1 MIHTF
6 SCEATLHIHHNLHH
20 KLDDHSI
27 PGIHIGITQG
37 KKVFL
42 VYDPQTCKVHKS
54 WDVHFFENTKSIL
67 ECVMIEVEPYDSPT
81 HVVVPVENES
91 IVNPDNIDRRMDH
104 EKEMDLADA
113 IPEPEQIEPHH
124 SGHICCAPIP
134 DDDSQYEKSTYNRDS
149 DSVGVT

>member
-1 MIHTF
+1 MIRTF
-6 SCEATLHIHHNLHH
+6 GCEATLHIHHDLHN

-27 PGIHIGITQG
+27 PGIHIGIAQG

-42 VYDPQTCKVHKS
+42 VYDPQTRKVHKS
-54 WDVHFFENTKSIL
+54 WDVHFFKNAKSVS
-67 ECVMIEVEPYDSPT
+67 ECVTIEVEPYDSPT

-113 IPEPEQIEPHH
+113 IPEPEQIKPCH
-124 SGHICCAPIP
+124 SGRIRHTPIL
-134 DDDSQYEKSTYNRDS
+134 DNDSRYEKSTYNPDS
-149 DSVGVT
+149 YPVIM